1 MTKLEELKKAH
12 DTACSDYDYADA
24 KMVLAED
31 AYTAAFD
38 AYISALN
45 REDDMTKLEELKKA
59 RAYKAALKEKK

>member
-38 AYISALN
+38 GAGFALV
-45 REDDMTKLEELKKA
+45 M
-59 RAYKAALKEKK
+59 ALLLFWGIK